1 MLLTGHAVAMVTY
14 YVTKMLTTRSPM
26 AKVILDFMQRIPSEK
41 NLTWIKRDLFMIF
54 WKPENPFTRSTCSE
68 LWRRF
73 RNVWL
78 QTWLIFCPYKML
90 LAGLCIDYSVK
101 QARWVKPE
109 VMCSSPESTSQL
121 IPNQGKTG
129 ASGGPKWRQ
138 IWMFLKLI
146 KKLLCLNQNFFRRSS
161 LGVYRKR

>member
-1 MLLTGHAVAMVTY
+1 MVTY

-26 AKVILDFMQRIPSEK
+26 AKVILYFMQWIPSEK

-101 QARWVKPE
+101 QARWIKPK
-109 VMCSSPESTSQL
+109 VMCSWIYVTTHSKPREDWGEWWSKMAANL
-121 IPNQGKTG
+121 NV
-129 ASGGPKWRQ
+129 
-138 IWMFLKLI
+138 LKI
-146 KKLLCLNQNFFRRSS
+146 AFWGYIEKDKKIKEFGRYGHFKKLLYHDCHI
-161 LGVYRKR
+161 